1 MTSSDI
7 LLLFFRFSER
17 MRLLKWAIL
26 GLIHKQT
33 RNKKEIPPPSIHL
46 TKKEDGY
53 VKWIT
58 LYFSK

>member
-53 VKWIT
+53 V
-58 LYFSK
+58 